1 MKSIFHRFIETIAD
15 VIRLYIRTRYVRNP
29 GSVAITT
36 GLFILA
42 LLLSTNYAV
51 KIGVYLTWL
60 HVGATA
66 STQST
71 SPVWEFAFFGLAML
85 LIVSGATW
93 LFQCAHR
100 QNKREAEENDRKVV
114 LCVQFDAYNEV
125 IPALLTAAVPTEIKG
140 KRIPILIQKR
150 DALVGGHGIQDVADE
165 VMHIKKS
172 LLQHAGGRDLNDI
185 TVCAGGIAPVPFLF
199 MLGNVLED
207 DRPVNWAEWERNSGR
222 WLWSKDGTSVPAWD
236 IPTLDAIQTSEVV
249 LRSGI
254 TYPIAA
260 GDVSRAFPNHDV
272 VVWEPTEKL
281 FQIVL
286 DEACCIVICNEFKKL
301 LCQLNS
307 KGVKRVH
314 FLLACSTALTMR
326 LGSVLDPRNM
336 PDVIVYQYEKSSDL
350 LYTWGLGTQSNE
362 GRKRP
367 IFNDRPKPASM
378 DFK

>member
-1 MKSIFHRFIETIAD
+1 MKSIFHKFIETAAD

-42 LLLSTNYAV
+42 LLLGTNYLV
-51 KIGVYLTWL
+51 KVGVYLTWL
-60 HVGATA
+60 QVDATA

-71 SPVWEFAFFGLAML
+71 PPVWESAFFRLAMF
-85 LIVSGATW
+85 LIVLGAAW
-93 LFQCAHR
+93 LFHCAHR
-100 QNKREAEENDRKVV
+100 LNRREDEENDRKVV

-125 IPALLTAAVPTEIKG
+125 IPALLTAAISTEVKG
-140 KRIPILIQKR
+140 KRMSILIQKR
-150 DALVGGHGIQDVADE
+150 DALVGGHGIQDVANE

-207 DRPVNWAEWERNSGR
+207 DRPVSWAEWERNSRR

-236 IPTLDAIQTSEVV
+236 IPTLDLIQTSDVV

-254 TYPIAA
+254 TYPITA
-260 GDVSRAFPNHDV
+260 GDVSKAFPNHDV
-272 VVWEPTEKL
+272 VVWEPKEDL
-281 FQIVL
+281 FQVIF
-286 DEACCIVICNEFKKL
+286 DEASCTSICDEFKKL
-301 LCQLNS
+301 LRLLNS

-350 LYTWGLGTQSNE
+350 VYIWGLGIQSHE
-362 GRKRP
+362 GKKSP
-367 IFNDRPKPASM
+367 IFIDRRNTVSV
-378 DFK
+378 DFN